1 MTHPI
6 IPQIIE
12 LAEPIAQ
19 KLNLEIID
27 IVFQSNKRPPVLRI
41 DIRNSSQET
50 GLNDCEKMSRAL
62 EEILEQQETIPDG
75 YVLEISSP
83 GIPQKLS
90 SDRDFISFK
99 GFAVLVKANVNHENH
114 QQWKGTLQA
123 RDSQKLYLNQ
133 KGRIVEIPIEII
145 ESVELTN

>member
-12 LAEPIAQ
+12 LAEPIA
-19 KLNLEIID
+19 KRLNLEIVD
-27 IVFQSNKRPPVLRI
+27 VVFQSNKRPAVLRI
-41 DIRNSSQET
+41 NIRNSAQET
-50 GLNDCEKMSRAL
+50 GLNDCEQMSRAL
-62 EEILEQQETIPDG
+62 EEILDQQVTIPEA

-83 GIPQKLS
+83 GVSKLLS
-90 SDRDFISFK
+90 SERDFISFR
-99 GFAVLVKANVNHENH
+99 GFAVLVTTTDENH
-114 QQWKGTLQA
+114 QQWRGTLQK

-133 KGRIVEIPIEII
+133 KGRIVEIPVQII